1 MTDTAGA
8 SLGPLPRT
16 HALIADDISRHLE
29 RLIVT
34 GELSPGAPLP
44 PERVLAQTL
53 GVSRNAL
60 REALTRLAG
69 LGLIERRQGSA
80 NRIAQR
86 VPLSATLAGRMN
98 EVSAEFRNAAEFR
111 AVIEPQL
118 VRLAAA
124 RVDRVQLDAL
134 RELLESGGEN
144 DAEGSA
150 ALDIAFHTAVAQAT
164 GNPLLAALGEL
175 TASWTVAARLY
186 SHLDTD
192 GRRLSHDGHARIL
205 AALVAGDPDAAE
217 YAMRIH
223 LAEIRHLIERTG
235 SSEADAAEDA

>member
-1 MTDTAGA
+1 MTDPAGT

-16 HALIADDISRHLE
+16 HALIADDISRHIE

-34 GELSPGAPLP
+34 GELAPGSSLP

-69 LGLIERRQGSA
+69 RGLIDRRQGSA
-80 NRIAQR
+80 NRIPR
-86 VPLSATLAGRMN
+86 TVPLTAALAGRMDG
-98 EVSAEFRNAAEFR
+98 VSAEFRNAAEFR

-124 RVDRVQLDAL
+124 RVDTAQLDAL
-134 RELLESGGEN
+134 SELLDSGGDD
-144 DAEGSA
+144 DAEVSA

-175 TASWTVAARLY
+175 TASWTVAARVY
-186 SHLDTD
+186 SHLDAD
-192 GRRLSHDGHARIL
+192 GRRLSHDGHSRIL
-205 AALVAGDPDAAE
+205 AALVARDPDAAE

-223 LAEIRHLIERTG
+223 LAEIRQLIERSG
-235 SSEADAAEDA
+235 ELGADAANDT